1 MLANL
6 LIGIFCALGGIHL
19 YWLAGGSWGT
29 TAVIPEHKGKPL
41 FRPTHLATGVVAGG
55 LFCCALLM
63 AALARIIPLPFQAP
77 LSILGYLCALVFLVR
92 AIGDFRLIGFFKRV
106 HNTRFARFDTC
117 LYSPLCLGISIGV
130 FWVVRSAT
138 N

>member
-1 MLANL
+1 MLAYL
-6 LIGIFCALGGIHL
+6 LIGIFSMLGSIHL

-29 TAVIPEHKGKPL
+29 SVVIPEREGKPL

-55 LFCCALLM
+55 LFGCALLM
-63 AALARIIPLPFQAP
+63 AALTRIIPLPFQTP
-77 LSILGYLCALVFLVR
+77 LTALGYLCALVFLVR
-92 AIGDFRLIGFFKRV
+92 AIGDFRLIGFFKRK
-106 HNTRFARFDTC
+106 HDTRFARFDTR

-130 FWVVRSAT
+130 FWVVHSAT